1 MNTLLA
7 FVVVQDLVPLLIFGT
22 FVFGVFAVLS
32 MLSSRNSR
40 AAQRLDRLARP
51 ASLAEIE
58 DPRLGKKD
66 RFHGIMEVAKSFSAP
81 MMPQTELE
89 RSELK
94 VKLAN
99 AGFRSDSAV
108 SVYLGIRFV
117 TLLVFLLGACMAFL
131 PKHGLTWK
139 GLQPTIIYTAIGF
152 YLPSIILWWIRT
164 SRQQE
169 IFLTLP
175 DALDLLVV
183 CVESG
188 LGLDSAMRKVC
199 EEMAEHAKIIC
210 EELSLA
216 NFQLQMGRPRREV
229 LHDLGVRTGVD
240 DVRSLAAILIQADR
254 FGSSIAQALRVQ
266 SDSMRTRRKQLAE
279 EKAAKTAVQLIFPLV
294 LFIFPGIF
302 VVLVGPAAI
311 SIMDT
316 MLKK

>member
-1 MNTLLA
+1 MLFA
-7 FVVVQDLVPLLIFGT
+7 FVGQTELIYVGIFGA
-22 FVFGVFAVLS
+22 FAFGVWSVLS
-32 MLSSRNSR
+32 FLSNRNSR
-40 AAQRLDRLARP
+40 ASERLDRLNRP
-51 ASLAEIE
+51 GSIADIE
-58 DPRLGKKD
+58 DPKLSKE
-66 RFHGIMEVAKSFSAP
+66 RFQGVMDTAKALAGP
-81 MMPQTELE
+81 LMPKTELE
-89 RSELK
+89 QSQLK

-99 AGFRSDSAV
+99 AGFRSESAAN
-108 SVYLGIRFV
+108 VYLGLRFIS
-117 TLLVFLLGACMAFL
+117 LIVFLIAGLAYTFQQNGLNLTFKSLVPLGVMT
-131 PKHGLTWK
+131 GV
-139 GLQPTIIYTAIGF
+139 GF
-152 YLPSIILWWIRT
+152 YLPSIILWYLRKK
-164 SRQQE
+164 RQE
-169 IFLTLP
+169 AIFLSLP

-188 LGLDSAMRKVC
+188 LGLDAALRKVTD
-199 EEMAEHAKIIC
+199 EMKDHAKVIC

-311 SIMDT
+311 NIYET